1 MAKYKKGDVMIL
13 ELAKVG
19 TWGSKE
25 NATTLTHKDLE
36 EVVETFKGNVPIT
49 IGHTY
54 ADIMPAFGWVK
65 KVEKKDGVLL
75 GEVELTDVLKQAMEL
90 GFYKPGS
97 IGIRINP
104 EGKKYIHHV
113 AFLGAVKPKIPD
125 LKMYEGKFLADTSA
139 DEIWTELADV
149 KLVSRA
155 KLDWPIADPD
165 TEWDSDG
172 ARKRLFE
179 KGILD
184 KCCAVIEL
192 LEDEDKPE
200 ALGRYHFPFCDIIDG
215 KVMII
220 PKAVSSGIGY
230 LNGAR
235 GVKVDNALAAKARPV
250 LEKLHKR
257 IQEKRKEEE
266 ENMADLL
273 SIKNELE
280 TYKKLFKQ
288 TKIEELIS
296 AAKGKLPEGKHE
308 LLIALADALTV
319 EQTIEFSDKETNK
332 KHIYSAI
339 DLLIELFKNIPLPVL
354 PGSQFADLPAETK
367 KINISELLNKI

>member
-1 MAKYKKGDVMIL
+1 MAKYKKGDIMVL

-113 AFLGAVKPKIPD
+113 AFLGAIKLKIPD

-139 DEIWTELADV
+139 DEIWTELADT

-155 KLDWPIADPD
+155 QLDWPIADPD

-200 ALGRYHFPFCDIIDG
+200 ALSRYHFPFCDIIDG

-220 PKAVSSGIGY
+220 PKAVSSGLGY

-235 GVKVDNALAAKARPV
+235 GVKVDNALATKARPV

-257 IQEKRKEEE
+257 IQEKRKKEE

-273 SIKNELE
+273 SIKKELE

-288 TKIEELIS
+288 TKIEELIN

-319 EQTIEFSDKETNK
+319 EQTIELSDKETNK
-332 KHIYSAI
+332 KHVYSAI
-339 DLLIELFKNIPLPVL
+339 DLLIELFKNIPLPIL
-354 PGSQFADLPAETK
+354 PGSQFADVPTEAK